1 MPLLLQEASQLD
13 PGPYLYPGTRK
24 THLVLG
30 YVCFSNNHQLLLL
43 GMRLQMPPYKAGRER
58 GPQVLLSEARK
69 SFHL

>member
-1 MPLLLQEASQLD
+1 MLLLLPEAPQSD

-24 THLVLG
+24 THLVSG
-30 YVCFSNNHQLLLL
+30 YVCFSNDHQSLLL
-43 GMRLQMPPYKAGRER
+43 GMRLRMPPYKAGRER